1 MAQNIFF
8 IFVFFY
14 DFSWFKNKVK
24 ILKWLKLTKLIEN
37 TYFLDFFS
45 NFWNVYKNEGK
56 ELGYNRPHI

>member
-1 MAQNIFF
+1 M
-8 IFVFFY
+8 
-14 DFSWFKNKVK
+14 
-24 ILKWLKLTKLIEN
+24 KWLKLTKLIEN